1 MDKENIE
8 LYKTFSTELLTELFT
23 DAVNR
28 AQAHLA
34 EADRHN
40 ALCSHY
46 QNNAKVFNDIL
57 LSRERNTSGTMDQSV
72 PVSSAPQA
80 NTPG

>member
-1 MDKENIE
+1 MMDKENIE
-8 LYKTFSTELLTELFT
+8 LYKAFSTELLTELFL

-34 EADRHN
+34 EAERHN

-57 LSRERNTSGTMDQSV
+57 LSRESDMDQSV